1 MLDIINVA
9 SQSASQRTDQPLA
22 ESPSQQGGQTALEA
36 EDTIQVKACYA
47 IDKVYKQLPD
57 EALRHLTKAKVMY
70 KPMNAG
76 ISNIR
81 STGCKPKSWG
91 LNYPAITFLMNGD
104 TI

>member
-1 MLDIINVA
+1 M
-9 SQSASQRTDQPLA
+9 
-22 ESPSQQGGQTALEA
+22 EA
-36 EDTIQVKACYA
+36 EDTIQVKARYA

-81 STGCKPKSWG
+81 STGCQLKSWE
-91 LNYPAITFLMNGD
+91 LNYPAITFLMNGGYYVD
-104 TI
+104 YASIMGMMGLPAMHHTMWDSLVSWVVT